1 MTTPLTPQDSTHE
14 SLLHRLVGDPSQNE
28 WDEFHERYG
37 PLISGFCRS
46 ANRYRLDV
54 DELIQEVYQSLLKSL
69 PKFEYDKAKGKFRAY
84 LMRVTRNKAME
95 LSRKRTRRPKS
106 LDSSGPAEIKD
117 DKELDDI
124 WDMQWKQYL
133 TGQAFSQLQREFP
146 AERILLFQQYALEK
160 LPVEQVA
167 QEFDCS
173 VAMVYKTKSI
183 LAGRLR
189 EVIEKLIEEEG

>member
-1 MTTPLTPQDSTHE
+1 LAGE
-14 SLLHRLVGDPSQNE
+14 PSQNE

-69 PKFEYDKAKGKFRAY
+69 PKFEYDRAKGKFRAY
-84 LMRVTRNKAME
+84 LSRVTRNKAME
-95 LSRKRTRRPKS
+95 LSRKRTKRPKS
-106 LDSSGPAEIKD
+106 LENSGPTEIKD

-133 TGQAFSQLQREFP
+133 SRQGFLQLQREFP
-146 AERILLFQQYALEK
+146 AERITLFHRYALEK
-160 LPVEQVA
+160 VA
-167 QEFDCS
+167 AEKVAKEFDCS

-183 LAGRLR
+183 LAARLR
-189 EVIEKLIEEEG
+189 EIILKLMEEEG